1 MYPGRGTRIFVK
13 TWSGWCLRRSMV
25 FGKRTT
31 CTPEAGSE
39 FPDMHGATRTAPWHR
54 TETRF
59 PPITSP
65 VLFVV
70 KATSCGGAAAH
81 GRARGWNRF
90 PTALPL
96 A

>member
-13 TWSGWCLRRSMV
+13 TWRSGPAQPTVRV
-25 FGKRTT
+25 GKRSAG
-31 CTPEAGSE
+31 TPEADGT
-39 FPDMHGATRTAPWHR
+39 FPDTHGATRTAPWHR
-54 TETRF
+54 AETRF

-70 KATSCGGAAAH
+70 KGLARLGGP
-81 GRARGWNRF
+81 RVWNRF
-90 PTALPL
+90 PHPPAL